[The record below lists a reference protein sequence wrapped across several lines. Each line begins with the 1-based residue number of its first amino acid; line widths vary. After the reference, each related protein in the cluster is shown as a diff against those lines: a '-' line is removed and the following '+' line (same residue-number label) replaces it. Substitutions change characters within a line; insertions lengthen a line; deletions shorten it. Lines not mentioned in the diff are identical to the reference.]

1 MVIKCRLP
9 YDLLSLANTYV
20 EFSVAQHVS
29 AAFSWNPLRQ
39 ADDFSESGSMQKKTR
54 RPAYQPDGASIRPV
68 SVTAMR
74 DIRAGYR
81 LPRLGVP
88 LRHPP

>member
-39 ADDFSESGSMQKKTR
+39 ADDFSESGSMQKKRAAQPTSQTAR
-54 RPAYQPDGASIRPV
+54 RYGPFP
-68 SVTAMR
+68 
-74 DIRAGYR
+74 
-81 LPRLGVP
+81 
-88 LRHPP
+88 